1 MKQWQKKE
9 AKDATLFGGRR
20 TPRSGGLWFAKGD
33 VKSDTYL
40 IENKTST
47 KERFSITAKLW
58 EKINNEA
65 LMTKRIPVMSLEFGE
80 KKLELVVLD
89 KNDFVMI
96 LEENK
101 KLKLHQVFN

>member
-1 MKQWQKKE
+1 MKQWQAKEKKDS
-9 AKDATLFGGRR
+9 KLFGGTR

-33 VKSDTYL
+33 VKSDVYL

-65 LMTKRIPVMSLEFGE
+65 LITKRIPIMSLEFGKE
-80 KKLELVVLD
+80 KVELVVLD
-89 KNDFVMI
+89 KNDFII
-96 LEENK
+96 LMK
-101 KLKLHQVFN
+101 